1 MGDAVAKGLRHIELQ
16 PPLGKQPVQLP
27 RQLLQRGQAA
37 VKVQHRPGKAPDG
50 ALTDHLLAEGADGAS
65 AVIPLTVHH
74 HHPAPEGD
82 GTPGPEQMGPPAH
95 PIGQVGGLGVPALDA
110 PQLLGRDG
118 NEKDVFCHGRLPL
131 VQIGRM

>member
-50 ALTDHLLAEGADGAS
+50 ALTDHLLAEG
-65 AVIPLTVHH
+65 P
-74 HHPAPEGD
+74 
-82 GTPGPEQMGPPAH
+82 MGPVPSYPWPSTTITPPRRGTEPPARNRWG
-95 PIGQVGGLGVPALDA
+95 PRPT
-110 PQLLGRDG
+110 R
-118 NEKDVFCHGRLPL
+118 
-131 VQIGRM
+131 